1 MIWKCCEKEIEYG
14 KKTLIMG
21 IVNITPDSFS
31 DGGDNFSPERAVETA
46 LQMERDGADIIDLG
60 AQSTRPGHT
69 LISPEEEWKRME
81 PVLEGLK
88 GKISVP
94 LSADTFY
101 PAVVELISPE
111 EEWKRMEPVLEGLK
125 GKISV
130 PLSADTFYPAVV
142 EKAIKNGVS
151 IVNDVSG
158 IISPEMAETVKKT
171 GAGWIIMHNGAGDI
185 EEVKNFFE
193 KSAEQIEK
201 IGINKNQICFDM
213 GIGFGKTRPQD
224 MSLIA
229 NAQKYKLSGY
239 PLLLGTSRKRVIKEG
254 SKQENPKERIY
265 GNIAADTAAILGG
278 ADIIRLHDVKN
289 EKQGVYMADALKG
302 AQKN

>member
-31 DGGDNFSPERAVETA
+31 DGGDNFLPEAAIEAA
-46 LQMERDGADIIDLG
+46 LQMEKDGADIIDLG
-60 AQSTRPGHT
+60 AQSTRPGYT
-69 LISPEEEWKRME
+69 LISPKEEWKRME
-81 PVLEGLK
+81 PVLKGLK
-88 GKISVP
+88 GKISIP

-101 PAVVELISPE
+101 PEVA
-111 EEWKRMEPVLEGLK
+111 
-125 GKISV
+125 
-130 PLSADTFYPAVV
+130 
-142 EKAIKNGVS
+142 EKAIKGGVS
-151 IVNDVSG
+151 IVNDISG
-158 IISPEMAETVKKT
+158 VISRDMAQTVKKT

-185 EEVKNFFE
+185 EEVRDFFK
-193 KSAEQIEK
+193 KSAEEIRK

-254 SKQENPKERIY
+254 SGQENPKERIY
-265 GNIAADTAAILGG
+265 GNIVADTAAILGG